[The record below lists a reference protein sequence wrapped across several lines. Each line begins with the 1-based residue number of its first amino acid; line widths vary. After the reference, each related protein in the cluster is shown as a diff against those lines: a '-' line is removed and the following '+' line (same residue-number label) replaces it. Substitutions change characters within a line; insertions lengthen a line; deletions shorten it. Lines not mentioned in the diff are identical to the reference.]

1 LDAAVQEGFSRR
13 LARLAPWI
21 GATMLAVGIGAV
33 LITFYGNTA
42 DTSAPPAAPAERP
55 RAAEE
60 SPGKRVKLSRE
71 TTTVAARFIKTA
83 VARQNLAEGW
93 RLAHPELR
101 LGNTRREWLR
111 GTSTVQPYPVDTAK
125 PPPFK
130 IDESFERRAML
141 RVVLSPRPGAGDFKP
156 QIFFIGL
163 KAVGRGEQKRW
174 LVNYWAP
181 YAAQSVPL
189 AE

>member
-1 LDAAVQEGFSRR
+1 MLVVG
-13 LARLAPWI
+13 L
-21 GATMLAVGIGAV
+21 GAF

-42 DTSAPPAAPAERP
+42 DTTAPPPPPAERP
-55 RAAEE
+55 AAQE
-60 SPGKRVKLSRE
+60 SPGKPVKLSKE

-83 VARQNLAEGW
+83 VAREGLAEAW

-101 LGNTRREWLR
+101 VGNTRREWMR
-111 GTSTVQPYPVDTAK
+111 GTSTVQPYPVDFSK

-141 RVVLSPRPGAGDFKP
+141 RVVLTPSRDAKEFKP

-163 KAVGRGEQKRW
+163 KAVGRGDGKRW

-181 YAAQSVPL
+181 YSTVRVPV
-189 AE
+189 ADR